1 MEDARG
7 YVLIEASHREI
18 FTTAKSSPKR
28 MRQAVRTVRGATA
41 CGMRP
46 TGSPLPSSVTW
57 EGADGSAGRCNSEPI
72 GSGHKTMPSI
82 AIFRYKGKDL
92 WLGSPDRKQIRCMT
106 LFPIIP
112 QQAGHTVTE
121 ACALC
126 DSRSRS
132 A

>member
-82 AIFRYKGKDL
+82 AVFRYKGRIY
-92 WLGSPDRKQIRCMT
+92 GSVLLI
-106 LFPIIP
+106 
-112 QQAGHTVTE
+112 E
-121 ACALC
+121 N
-126 DSRSRS
+126 RSG